1 MVTKPYLIM
10 NRIHDN
16 NREEAIFK
24 SFRERFEQTT
34 SVSLLHFLFI
44 NIFSH
49 LTKQDVKFQMFFP
62 LFSEI
67 LIISSLYF
75 SYACNSVVIIC
86 LPGDTTHALP

>member
-1 MVTKPYLIM
+1 M

-24 SFRERFEQTT
+24 SFSERFEQTT
-34 SVSLLHFLFI
+34 SVSLLHFFFI

-62 LFSEI
+62 LF
-67 LIISSLYF
+67 
-75 SYACNSVVIIC
+75 
-86 LPGDTTHALP
+86 